1 MRGAETAMATLLCDD
16 YDIICLR
23 RGKKAVKREKRGVL
37 QRQHRV
43 VHVRLPTLCY
53 IFVQRIQCDPEKQMA
68 NITNSFLS
76 YNYKYGNDATI
87 FSQFDGPL

>member
-43 VHVRLPTLCY
+43 MHVRLPTLCY
-53 IFVQRIQCDPEKQMA
+53 IFVQRIQCDPENRWQ
-68 NITNSFLS
+68 ILPIVFFLHPCPKAKKS
-76 YNYKYGNDATI
+76 LI
-87 FSQFDGPL
+87 